1 MQTLKEH
8 IVFLL
13 DASGSMRKLTPT
25 LKSVYNK
32 QIEALKKRNTANQ
45 EVRISVYLFNDR
57 TRNIV
62 FDTDCLRS
70 PNIDIYSAD
79 GATDLVG
86 GLVQVLNDIAKIPQL
101 YGNYSHLV
109 YALSDGEQTVGNA
122 KLQQELT
129 AKLQNPADNVTVC
142 FLAPNQTAAYY
153 AKNLGI
159 PAQNIQIWNVSSEG
173 LEDAGDT
180 LVQSTNTYLTT
191 RSASGGAT
199 KQFNGLFNLNQTSL
213 TSKAVKSKLDELA
226 PKDYELFPVH
236 SKVQIKTFWES
247 WHKGET
253 YRIGSGYY
261 QFMKIEHIQPHKQI
275 LLQEKTTGKVFYGA
289 EVRTLLGLPNHTV
302 KVDPANHPK
311 YDIFVQSTAPNRNLI
326 PGTKVIFLK

>member
-13 DASGSMRKLTPT
+13 DASSSMEKLAHT
-25 LKSVYNK
+25 LKTVYKK

-45 EVRISVYLFNDR
+45 EVRVSVYLFAD
-57 TRNIV
+57 TVTNIV
-62 FDTDCLRS
+62 FDTDVLRS
-70 PNIDIYSAD
+70 PNIDIYKAF
-79 GATDLVG
+79 GNTNLIG
-86 GLVQVLNDIAKIPQL
+86 GLVTVIDDLAKIPQL
-101 YGNYSHLV
+101 YGNYANLV
-109 YALSDGEQTVGNA
+109 YVLSDGQNNRGDALARDLTY
-122 KLQQELT
+122 KLKNL
-129 AKLQNPADNVTVC
+129 ADNITLC
-142 FLAPNQTAAYY
+142 FLAPDSTAVFH

-159 PAQNIQIWNVSSEG
+159 PAQNIQTWDVSATG
-173 LEDAGDT
+173 LEEVGET
-180 LVQSTNTYLTT
+180 LVRSTETYLTT
-191 RSASGGAT
+191 RSVSGGVT
-199 KQFNGLFNLNQTSL
+199 KKVDGLFNLNQNAL

>member
-13 DASGSMRKLTPT
+13 DASTSMGNLAET
-25 LKSVYNK
+25 LKTVYTK
-32 QIEALKKRNTANQ
+32 QIEALKQRNTANQ
-45 EVRISVYLFNDR
+45 EVRVSVYLFAD
-57 TRNIV
+57 TVKNIV
-62 FDTDCLRS
+62 FDTDVLRS
-70 PNIDIYSAD
+70 PDINVYRAE
-79 GATDLVG
+79 GNTNLIG
-86 GLVQVLNDIAKIPQL
+86 GLVQVIDDLAKIPQL
-101 YGNYSHLV
+101 YGNYSNLV
-109 YALSDGEQTVGNA
+109 YVISDGENNLGHNLA
-122 KLQQELT
+122 SNLT
-129 AKLQNPADNVTVC
+129 AKLKALADNITVC
-142 FLAPNQTAAYY
+142 FLAPHATAAFH

-159 PAQNIQIWNVSSEG
+159 PGQNIQIWDVSNKG
-173 LEDAGDT
+173 LAEVGET

-191 RSASGGAT
+191 RSVSGGVT
-199 KQFNGLFNLNQTSL
+199 KKFDGLFNLNQATL
-213 TSKAVKSKLDELA
+213 TAKTVKSKLDELA

-261 QFMKIEHIQPHKQI
+261 QFMKIEHIQPHKNVLI
-275 LLQEKTTGKVFYGA
+275 QEKMTGKVFTGP
-289 EVRTLLGLPNHTV
+289 EVRAILGLPNHTV

>member
-13 DASGSMRKLTPT
+13 DASGSMRTLTAT

-32 QIEALKKRNTANQ
+32 QIEALKKRNTENQ
-45 EVRISVYLFNDR
+45 EVRISVYLFNEV
-57 TRNIV
+57 TQNIV
-62 FDTDCLRS
+62 FDTDALRS
-70 PNIDIYSAD
+70 PNIDVYYAD

-109 YALSDGEQTVGNA
+109 YALSDGEQTVANSTG
-122 KLQQELT
+122 QRELT
-129 AKLQNPADNVTVC
+129 AKLKNPADNVTVC
-142 FLAPNQTAAYY
+142 FLAPNQTASYY

-173 LEDAGDT
+173 LEEAGDT

-191 RSASGGAT
+191 RSTSGGAT
-199 KQFNGLFNLNQTSL
+199 KQFNGLFNLNQSTL
-213 TSKAVKSKLDELA
+213 TAKTVKSKLDELT

-261 QFMKIEHIQPHKQI
+261 QFMKVEHIQPHKNVLI
-275 LLQEKTTGKVFYGA
+275 QEKTTGKVFTGP
-289 EVRTLLGLPNHTV
+289 EVRAILGLPNHTV